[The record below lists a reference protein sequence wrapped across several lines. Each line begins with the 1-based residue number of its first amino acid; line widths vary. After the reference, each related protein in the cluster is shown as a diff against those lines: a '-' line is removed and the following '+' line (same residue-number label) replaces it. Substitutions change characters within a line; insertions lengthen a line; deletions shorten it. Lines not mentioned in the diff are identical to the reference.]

1 MTPRSLLRPL
11 AMSVFLALAP
21 APVLRAQ
28 GGLPAIVMF
37 VTYEVAPENRAAFD
51 AWIAGFRGAVEAMI
65 AEGRLDPIDTCAYR
79 SWRVLGPDAAGL
91 NPDYIFVFDPVV
103 PVAQYLLHHWLELA
117 LGPDEGAARMAE
129 FAGLARM
136 KGDILYATPLDPRV
150 DALPAD
156 PACAL

>member
-1 MTPRSLLRPL
+1 MTPRTLLRTL
-11 AMSVFLALAP
+11 ALATTMTLAP
-21 APVLRAQ
+21 APLVRAQ
-28 GGLPAIVMF
+28 DGLPAIVMF

-51 AWIAGFRGAVEAMI
+51 AWIAGFRGSVEAMI

-117 LGPDEGAARMAE
+117 LGPEEAAARMTE
-129 FAGLARM
+129 FAGIARM
-136 KGDILYATPLDPRV
+136 KADILYATPQNPRV
-150 DALPAD
+150 DARPAD
-156 PACAL
+156 PACTS